1 VNRARDML
9 RAEVAAEVE
18 AAELAVKRM
27 ESQMV
32 SQMVGGG
39 GGREEPGDVD
49 IAGANGEKSKRT
61 QQGTLHLMFEVAL
74 GV

>member
-1 VNRARDML
+1 MSRARDML
-9 RAEVAAEVE
+9 RAEVEKEVE

-39 GGREEPGDVD
+39 GGREESEDVD
-49 IAGANGEKSKRT
+49 IARANGEKSKRT